1 MNVNELGDGP
11 RRIFNLLLDPGEEAV
26 EALGEFARREQ
37 VEMASFSAIGGF
49 QDVTLGFFNLETKGF
64 DEILLDLGQ
73 VEVLS
78 LSGEITWSDSAPHV
92 HGHAVVGCRN
102 GSTRGG
108 HLLSGVVQPILI
120 VTLEELEHAT
130 TPHHA

>member
-1 MNVNELGDGP
+1 VNVNELGDGP

-26 EALGEFARREQ
+26 EALGELARREQ

-49 QDVTLGFFNLETKGF
+49 QDVTLGFFNLDTKGF
-64 DEILLDLGQ
+64 DEIPLDLGQ

-78 LSGEITWSDSAPHV
+78 LSGEITWSDGAPHV

-108 HLLSGVVQPILI
+108 HLLRGVVQPILI